1 MACRSW
7 GGPPFGRSH
16 DAQGVFTVQGI
27 RTKIVL
33 VVMLSPALPVCAAAQ
48 TAAVEGVVRDAQGVG
63 QLGATVQVLSGSS
76 LAVAT
81 AITDLYGRYKIA
93 RLVPG
98 KYEVR
103 ATAALYM
110 PATRANLQLRMG
122 SRAVV
127 NLTLNSLSDAAVWL
141 PAEKRKQ
148 DEPSDDWKWTLRS
161 AANRPV
167 LRLLEDGQMVVVSS
181 SATDAVKAMTQARA
195 AMVSGDGG
203 FGGGGVHDVVTVDR
217 VLMDGADVI
226 LRADVAAARTPF
238 GSGPST
244 ELEAGYERRVA
255 LGGAARMVV
264 SYQGHPELMSSA
276 SAGST
281 GGTQTGMQAL
291 RISSAQTMHLGDTAE
306 IEAGGTMV
314 AIHTDG
320 NAMAMQPFVRV
331 SVHPSEV
338 WTIGYRLATS
348 RDLQSFG
355 ALDSVETELPT
366 AAMEGGRL
374 RTESGR
380 HQEITAGRKL
390 GQKFGGALL
399 QASVYRDGIDRAAVA
414 GTGGMGTAD
423 LIPPSGTS
431 GVVTDTVTGNFQF
444 LSTGYTAQGVSV
456 TFSQPLASG
465 VWAAVHY
472 ETGAALAA
480 RDLAA
485 QQLGGV
491 QAALHPEP
499 GQSATLALKGRVLHG
514 ATKLRAAYRWQP
526 SHLVTPV
533 GMYNA
538 FGDQAFLSCYLR
550 QTLHWRDRLPPGLE
564 ATVDVTNLLAQGY
577 QPFLS
582 ADGHTLFLAQ
592 SPRTI
597 QAGLSFTF

>member
-1 MACRSW
+1 L
-7 GGPPFGRSH
+7 GEGH
-16 DAQGVFTVQGI
+16 DAQDVLTVQSL
-27 RTKIVL
+27 RTNIVL
-33 VVMLSPALPVCAAAQ
+33 IAMLSPALLVYAAAP
-48 TAAVEGVVRDAQGVG
+48 TAAVQGVVRDAQGVG
-63 QLGATVQVLSGSS
+63 QLGATVQVLSGGS

-81 AITDLYGRYKIA
+81 AVTDLYGRYRIA
-93 RLVPG
+93 SLVPG

-122 SRAVV
+122 TMAVV
-127 NLTLNSLSDAAVWL
+127 NLTLNSLSSAAAWL
-141 PAEKRKQ
+141 PAEKRQQ
-148 DEPSDDWKWTLRS
+148 DEPNDDWKWTLRS

-167 LRLLEDGQMVVVSS
+167 LRLLEDGEMVLVSS

-195 AMVSGDGG
+195 AMLSGDGG

-217 VLMDGADVI
+217 VLVDGADVV
-226 LRADVAAARTPF
+226 LRADVASARTPF
-238 GSGPST
+238 GAGPAT

-255 LGGAARMVV
+255 LGGAARLVV
-264 SYQGHPELMSSA
+264 SYQGHPELVSSGGVPGA
-276 SAGST
+276 
-281 GGTQTGMQAL
+281 GGTQNGMQAL
-291 RISSAQTMHLGDTAE
+291 RMSSAQTMHLGDLAD
-306 IEAGGTMV
+306 IEAGGTMIAV
-314 AIHTDG
+314 HAGG

-331 SVHPSEV
+331 AVHPSEV

-348 RDLQSFG
+348 RTLQSFA
-355 ALDSVETELPT
+355 ALDSVEAGLPT
-366 AAMEGGRL
+366 AVMEGGRV

-380 HQEITAGRKL
+380 HQEIAVSRKL

-399 QASVYRDGIDRAAVA
+399 LASVYRDGIDRAAVA
-414 GTGGMGTAD
+414 GTGVMGTAD
-423 LIPPSGTS
+423 LVPASGVS

-444 LSTGYTAQGVSV
+444 LGTGYTAQGVSV

-465 VWAAVHY
+465 MWAAVQY
-472 ETGAALAA
+472 QTGAALAA
-480 RDLAA
+480 RDTFA
-485 QQLGGV
+485 QQLGSV
-491 QAALHPEP
+491 QAGLHSES

-538 FGDQAFLSCYLR
+538 FSDQAFLSCNLR

-592 SPRTI
+592 SPRTV